1 MKIFWSYARLDDMP
15 PRNKVSNL
23 RKAFQIALSQTI
35 GEKAEVFFDR
45 DSLNWGVKWREE
57 IERSIRNCDGF
68 VAVVSPSYFN
78 RRMCIY
84 ELRVAFEAGKK
95 IFPLYY
101 RKCKNPRSTFKED
114 GEEAEINKKLNKI
127 SLAVADFQMMDF
139 RELRNEKLD
148 SGNVLNFLDKMAE
161 EVGGIES

>member
-1 MKIFWSYARLDDMP
+1 MKIFWSYARLDDMKP
-15 PRNKVSNL
+15 KRKVSKL
-23 RKAFQIALSQTI
+23 RQEFENVLSQTV
-35 GEKAEVFFDR
+35 GKKSEVFFDT

-57 IERSIRNCDGF
+57 IECSIKECDGF

-84 ELRVAFEAGKK
+84 ELQIAIDAGKR

-101 RKCKNPRSTFKED
+101 RACKELKSSFKED
-114 GEEAEINKKLNKI
+114 GEEAEINKQLNKA
-127 SLAVADFQMMDF
+127 SLVIAERQMMDF

-148 SGNVLNFLDKMAE
+148 SKKVENFLDGMAE
-161 EVGGIES
+161 AVVQV